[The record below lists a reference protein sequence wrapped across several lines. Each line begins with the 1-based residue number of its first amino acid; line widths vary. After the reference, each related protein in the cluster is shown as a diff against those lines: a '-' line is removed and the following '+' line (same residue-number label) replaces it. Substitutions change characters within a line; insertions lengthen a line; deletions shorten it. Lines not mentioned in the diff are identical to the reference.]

1 MLVVA
6 PPALVEPPLA
16 DVPVVAEPAL
26 AVLPPVFDVAP
37 PAVPV
42 VLPPLLVVFP
52 PVLPVV
58 EPPRIV
64 VVPPAVL
71 LSLLVVIP
79 PLLAPPLAAGPAPP
93 TDVADFPPDDEW
105 PPESEP
111 ADVRWQA
118 EPHTT
123 TPHKTNLSQV
133 MSRMFRLPYPST
145 RDHVDQLMQKR
156 RRRHWREM

>member
-1 MLVVA
+1 LEQRLAVLTVPDEPPKPVAA

-16 DVPVVAEPAL
+16 DVPPVAEPAL
-26 AVLPPVFDVAP
+26 AVLPPEFVVTP
-37 PAVPV
+37 PAVAV

-52 PVLPVV
+52 PALLVV
-58 EPPRIV
+58 VPPRLV
-64 VVPPAVL
+64 VVPPAAL
-71 LSLLVVIP
+71 PPLLVLMP

-93 TDVADFPPDDEW
+93 TDVADLPPGDEW

-123 TPHKTNLSQV
+123 TPHKTILAETV
-133 MSRMFRLPYPST
+133 IRMF
-145 RDHVDQLMQKR
+145 
-156 RRRHWREM
+156 